1 MHDGGVGVTAYVNG
15 KQICSSEATYGLAGG
30 ATIVD
35 GKEWKT
41 ISKMSECT
49 EPIQLVKGDKIKL
62 VADYDNNAH
71 PL

>member
-1 MHDGGVGVTAYVNG
+1 MHDGGVGVTAFVNG
-15 KQICSSEATYGLAGG
+15 KQMCNSQATYGLAGG
-30 ATIVD
+30 VTIVD

-49 EPIQLVKGDKIKL
+49 EPISLKKGDKIKL
-62 VADYDNNAH
+62 TAEFDNNAH